1 MNSAHTA
8 RKTTHFP
15 KWSGERPCPLRHP
28 QEQRRNFCPDA
39 SKAHAP
45 PPSKSQSY
53 FRGLP
58 VSAPLSPTPPIT
70 SLTSPPRISPPEPF
84 WLHQPPPVP
93 LKDWELWN
101 IPHQGL
107 SIGHY
112 LHGWPSVVTFAGRP
126 CSDHAVENWALP
138 SRPVPPPCFISIHS
152 THLYPT
158 HSVVYLFIL
167 FLFFPCPHQNGS
179 TSEAG
184 TSVCFDH
191 RGTPKHW
198 ECRLSHSKNSGQIE
212 HGTPVRYWI

>member
-15 KWSGERPCPLRHP
+15 KWSGERPCPLLHP

-53 FRGLP
+53 LRGLP
-58 VSAPLSPTPPIT
+58 VSAPLSPTSPIT
-70 SLTSPPRISPPEPF
+70 SLASPPRISPPEPF
-84 WLHQPPPVP
+84 RLHQPSPVP

-107 SIGHY
+107 STGHY

-138 SRPVPPPCFISIHS
+138 PHPVPPSCFVCIHS

-167 FLFFPCPHQNGS
+167 FLFSPCPHQNGS

-184 TSVCFDH
+184 TSVCFDP
-191 RGTPKHW
+191 RGTPEHW
-198 ECRLSHSKNSGQIE
+198 ECRLSHSKNSGQTE
-212 HGTPVRYWI
+212 HGASVRYWI